1 MSVKDNVLKILEDN
15 KGKHFSG
22 EEIAKE
28 LDVSRSAVWKAV
40 KTLTKEGY
48 NIIGI
53 NNKGYCMLENSD
65 VIS

>member
-28 LDVSRSAVWKAV
+28 LDVSRSADRKSVV
-40 KTLTKEGY
+40 
-48 NIIGI
+48 
-53 NNKGYCMLENSD
+53 
-65 VIS
+65 